1 MERGGLT
8 TEEAAAIRTELR
20 GQLGQGPALWKRGG
34 MDTFKLRLGEGSR
47 GLPMGQTQKCRAGE
61 ILRPPPDVPP
71 PSGSVGNG
79 KRILLAGVQVGAAP
93 STLSECP
100 ERTRPT
106 RPSLRGREPPRP
118 LRELLCTPEA
128 RDAYG
133 NPERAHLLCPA
144 KVWGPFHRDATPA
157 PRWAG
162 SVSPSCPG
170 SPFQSSWHCWQLTL
184 RRNTDFKALEA
195 NSSTKPFGT

>member
-1 MERGGLT
+1 MKVNNAVTNPILTGLGHQQKGHCDPRQIPTLCRGQEADGNRPGGL
-8 TEEAAAIRTELR
+8 
-20 GQLGQGPALWKRGG
+20 
-34 MDTFKLRLGEGSR
+34 EGK
-47 GLPMGQTQKCRAGE
+47 GQTQKCRAGE

-106 RPSLRGREPPRP
+106 RPSLRGGEPPRP
-118 LRELLCTPEA
+118 LREQLCTPEA

-195 NSSTKPFGT
+195 NSSQNHLALK